1 VSELAQAA
9 AICADRRLGSSRVA
23 RGRSALPSFAINPYV
38 ERSHQTPS
46 TTKRT
51 SRPTLGQD
59 IRAPRGLVDEQETP
73 GSTGDLPDLGER
85 SDAPAKRFEGCES
98 ERPADPGSIRSGP
111 EDYFGRVAE
120 FLSRASVGATVRRA
134 ARPAGA
140 PAGSPRGTDRDSVDL
155 ASEPYEIRAWN
166 ARTMS
171 DPPRTGLVALKDDL
185 VAVHLSSRAT
195 VRAASRQ
202 VTSTHART
210 PERDNCLVD

>member
-9 AICADRRLGSSRVA
+9 AICTDRRLGSSRVA

-59 IRAPRGLVDEQETP
+59 IRAPRGLVDEQETS

-85 SDAPAKRFEGCES
+85 SDAPAKRVEGCES

-111 EDYFGRVAE
+111 EDYFGSVAE
-120 FLSRASVGATVRRA
+120 FFARLGRGDREDERPDRQ
-134 ARPAGA
+134 ARPPGA
-140 PAGSPRGTDRDSVDL
+140 LAVQIEIAVDL
-155 ASEPYEIRAWN
+155 ASEMPYEYAPG
-166 ARTMS
+166 TL
-171 DPPRTGLVALKDDL
+171 GL
-185 VAVHLSSRAT
+185 
-195 VRAASRQ
+195 
-202 VTSTHART
+202 
-210 PERDNCLVD
+210 